1 MRIVIAEDQEMGRL
15 ILAGHLRRWGH
26 DVIETAHG
34 DEAFHAIINAKEGV
48 DMLIT
53 DWNMPVM
60 DGLELARRVRDYS
73 TGHHY
78 IYIILLTGRGEFN
91 DRLEGFSEG
100 GVDDYMVKPFDGS
113 ELHMRIQVG
122 NRVINAERM
131 QREVNIHLQ
140 SMVREQ
146 TALIRKT
153 QEEIVNRLSTA
164 LRFRDGDMGGY
175 VYRIGPLSAA
185 MGKLLGW
192 DASRIDTIKCAAPLL
207 DIGEIATPDA
217 LLRKGDSLTN
227 EEFDA
232 IKKHVEVGASMLSG
246 SHNAVIQMAET
257 IARCHHEKW
266 DGSGYPRR
274 LCGEQI
280 PIEARVV
287 AIADVYDTLLSSRA
301 YRPGFPEDKV
311 LEMMKAEVGERF
323 DPHLFNIF
331 VENLEQI
338 KEYVNAHLPRGGKS
352 QRLS

>member
-26 DVIETAHG
+26 HVTETAHG
-34 DEAFHAIINAKEGV
+34 DEAFHAIVNAKEGI

-60 DGLELARRVRDYS
+60 DGLELARRVRNYS
-73 TGHHY
+73 TGHQY

-131 QREVNIHLQ
+131 QREVNTHLQ
-140 SMVREQ
+140 SMVRDQ
-146 TALIRKT
+146 TKLIRKT

-192 DASRIDTIKCAAPLL
+192 DANRVDIIKSAAPLL
-207 DIGEIATPDA
+207 DIGELATSDA
-217 LLRKGDSLTN
+217 LLRKGDSLTD
-227 EEFDA
+227 EEYDS
-232 IKKHVEVGASMLSG
+232 IKKHTELGASMLSG
-246 SHNAVIQMAET
+246 SHNPVIQMAEI
-257 IARCHHEKW
+257 IAKHHHEKW
-266 DGSGYPRR
+266 DGTGYPRKLR
-274 LCGEQI
+274 GEDI
-280 PIEARVV
+280 PLEARVV
-287 AIADVYDTLLSSRA
+287 SIADVYDTLLTNRA
-301 YRPGFPEDKV
+301 YRPGYPEEKV
-311 LEMMKAEVGERF
+311 LEMMHAESGERF
-323 DPHLFNIF
+323 DPRLFSLF
-331 VENLEQI
+331 VDNLEQI
-338 KEYVNAHLPRGGKS
+338 KEYVNAHLPRSGKS
-352 QRLS
+352 HRLY